1 MISFDPSNNFG
12 LALLCFVVLLL
23 VDLSYVQ
30 VCDLFQFDSTD
41 APNGYASEA
50 ALRTW
55 LLN

>member
-41 APNGYASEA
+41 APNGCASEA